1 MPHRYHREMPYRRP
15 IVLMLDVEPD
25 ERRAGE
31 TDPWLGTQAAVEAM
45 AAWRVEAA
53 RRTGTPVQLNWFLRL
68 GPQVEKL
75 FGRVD
80 FVPHSLPALMASMER
95 HQDHAGIHTHLC
107 RQNPAGRWYSEF
119 TDVAWLEHCL
129 RGAVDAFT
137 RNFGRPP
144 VASRMGDRW
153 LSNDAVRLLID
164 LGLRYECTVE
174 PGLPDM
180 PIFDDPLATA
190 WLPDYRPAPRHPYRP
205 RAGNFLQAGDQ
216 PLWILPLS
224 TTPLRLRPVRR
235 PPYLVR
241 GSYPLNLSLSPR
253 AMLNHLDTELARVT
267 WEPLV
272 LVIRTGDFGVPHWRP
287 ALERNLARILA
298 HPGLAHSQFVDVPT
312 AVATWADA

>member
-1 MPHRYHREMPYRRP
+1 MPYRRP

-53 RRTGTPVQLNWFLRL
+53 RRTGTTVQLNWFLRL
-68 GPQVEKL
+68 DPQVEKL

-80 FVPHSLPALMASMER
+80 FVPHSLPALIASMER

-253 AMLNHLDTELARVT
+253 AMLNHLDNELARVT
-267 WEPLV
+267 REPLV